1 MLKREIIRIIVAMI
15 VGLCVSLFWI
25 NGENEATY
33 YMTLF
38 MPVYFVGMFYAGKL
52 LLKLL
57 GMVAKTYF
65 SWQFMSLLIN
75 PLWGTVICVVLLC
88 LGVFA
93 IFSFGWLIGLGKCI
107 YCLITAYQLDQ
118 QCRSDLN
125 EFDFL

>member
-1 MLKREIIRIIVAMI
+1 MLKREIIRIIVVMI
-15 VGLCVSLFWI
+15 LGLCVSFFWI
-25 NGENEATY
+25 KGENEAIY
-33 YMTLF
+33 YLTLL

-57 GMVAKTYF
+57 GMVTKAYF

-93 IFSFGWLIGLGKCI
+93 ILSFGWLIGLGKCI

-118 QCRSDLN
+118 QCRIDLN
-125 EFDFL
+125 EFDYL